1 MPVLLVLCID
11 IEVVENA
18 AGYGVGVE
26 RKKNMSIHRVFFSLV
41 LLVVLAS
48 RGISGMKM
56 MLHAR
61 DEISLPCISQS
72 ISSPP
77 ISSPST
83 SREAEDITPQ
93 DHFLSSSPTCGG
105 QPPARR
111 VEAEAQDLYLEKR
124 TIALDTGASERE
136 RAAAVDCLREYFSF
150 SRAARAAQLAEVAAI
165 LKHELLVPRK
175 RRNISCGG
183 TSRNEEQESILHDPD
198 NCKNLPPPGGESK
211 PAEGDAPPAALAAA
225 PGSGQSNSAGATD
238 TAALEAQIPGYVWA
252 TDRAALEAQIPGY
265 ADMDPELQERLIKGA
280 ENPEHWRRRPPATPT
295 WTPSLQENQE
305 PAASSA
311 GGAAASSSAAI
322 GTSDDGEALFH
333 PGPELPL
340 AVLRLLAEIAFRQEK
355 SLETILT
362 GGTTEATAEVWHE
375 WLAISKVAEDGGA
388 VPDDEEWLK
397 WSSGSGLGLHD
408 DASLYARKVWE
419 SLRRP
424 DRTALRTEYESLQR
438 DFPEYEPLLRTES
451 EYDEE
456 STFFMLKRSIN
467 VDLLTTRSVD

>member
-238 TAALEAQIPGYVWA
+238 TAALEAQIPGY
-252 TDRAALEAQIPGY
+252 
-265 ADMDPELQERLIKGA
+265 ADMDPELQEALKM
-280 ENPEHWRRRPPATPT
+280 
-295 WTPSLQENQE
+295 SLQENQE